1 MLVLHRTSYPF
12 LPALSFI
19 FCGLAY
25 ELQTAIAL
33 LSAIPPYINIDSLCS
48 FTVLALPSKFLRI
61 YPVTVIAS

>member
-19 FCGLAY
+19 FSGLAY

-33 LSAIPPYINIDSLCS
+33 LSAIRPWSIKPLG
-48 FTVLALPSKFLRI
+48 
-61 YPVTVIAS
+61 